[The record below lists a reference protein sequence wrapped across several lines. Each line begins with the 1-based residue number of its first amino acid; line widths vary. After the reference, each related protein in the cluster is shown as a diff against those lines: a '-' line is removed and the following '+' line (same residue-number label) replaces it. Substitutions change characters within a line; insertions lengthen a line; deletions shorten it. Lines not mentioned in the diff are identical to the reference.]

1 MKKTLLLLG
10 AIALSKAL
18 MAQTVIFSE
27 DFESYQAGD
36 QIAESNASFY
46 TWTSNSPNMD
56 APVSDAYAA
65 SGSNSIE
72 LAFADGTDIVLSTG
86 EYAQNI
92 YTVDFKILIPEGE
105 EGYFNLLHDW
115 SYTSAVYEWA
125 IDVNFAN
132 GNMTWVA
139 GAAEGGAGSY
149 TPGEWQDIQVQ
160 VNLANDFGVL
170 SLNGEE
176 QLTWQWSLDN
186 ADGSAG
192 MNEFEAVNF
201 FAWGPSENTGLYYV
215 DDITITEEIASDLN
229 EQEFTEFK
237 LYPNPAKNHFILETT
252 ANVEEIVVISS
263 SGQLVK
269 QWNLAQSEIAP
280 FETSDLES
288 GIYYVQIV
296 SEGKYHVMP
305 LVIE

>member
-10 AIALSKAL
+10 AIALSNAL
-18 MAQTVIFSE
+18 MAQTIIFSE
-27 DFESYQAGD
+27 DFESYQVGD
-36 QIAESNASFY
+36 QIAESSNSFY
-46 TWTSNSPNMD
+46 TWVSNNPGMD
-56 APVSDAYAA
+56 APVSNAYAA
-65 SGSNSIE
+65 SGANSIE

-86 EYAQNI
+86 EYSENI

-115 SYTSAVYEWA
+115 NYTSAVYEWA

-139 GAAEGGAGSY
+139 GAAEGGAGTY

-160 VNLANDFGVL
+160 VNLANDLGVL
-170 SLNGEE
+170 LLNGEE

-186 ADGSAG
+186 ADGSVG
-192 MNEFEAVNF
+192 LNEFEAVNF
-201 FAWGPSENTGLYYV
+201 FAWGPSENTGLYYI
-215 DDITITEEIASDLN
+215 DDITITEEIATGLDD
-229 EQEFTEFK
+229 QEIAKFE
-237 LYPNPAKNHFILETT
+237 LYPNPAKDHFILRTK
-252 ANVEEIVVISS
+252 ANLDEVIMISS

-269 QWNLAQSEIAP
+269 QWNKAQNEITP
-280 FETSDLES
+280 FETCDLES
-288 GIYYVQIV
+288 GIYYVQIF